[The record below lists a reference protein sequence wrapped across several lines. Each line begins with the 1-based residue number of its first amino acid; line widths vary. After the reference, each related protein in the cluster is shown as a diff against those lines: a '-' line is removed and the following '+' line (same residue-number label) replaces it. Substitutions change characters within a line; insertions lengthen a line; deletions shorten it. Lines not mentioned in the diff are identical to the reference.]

1 MNKFSIEILEEK
13 VKLYKC
19 SREEYKNILLK
30 YKLYNTDDILC
41 HTQLKDEITLYHIV
55 NIVNNQE
62 ENNERSESLKTNNHI
77 LSKLCISDH
86 RIYNVINIYEDIPGI
101 DHVGIIHNISKLF
114 LEKNIPILYINTYGH
129 NIILVSEENMY
140 VAIDSLKKIGNI

>member
-19 SREEYKNILLK
+19 SREEYKNILSK

-41 HTQLKDEITLYHIV
+41 HTQLKDEITLYHI
-55 NIVNNQE
+55 INNQE
-62 ENNERSESLKTNNHI
+62 ENKTNNHI

-114 LEKNIPILYINTYGH
+114 LEENIPILYINTYGH
-129 NIILVSEENMY
+129 NIILVSDENIY

>member
-1 MNKFSIEILEEK
+1 MSFNKFSIEILEEK

-19 SREEYKNILLK
+19 SRDEYKTILSK
-30 YKLYNTDDILC
+30 YKLYNIDDILC

-55 NIVNNQE
+55 NNQE
-62 ENNERSESLKTNNHI
+62 ENKTNNNI
-77 LSKLCISDH
+77 LSKLCISDQ

-114 LEKNIPILYINTYGH
+114 LEKNIPILYINTFGH
-129 NIILVSEENMY
+129 NIILVSEENMNN
-140 VAIDSLKKIGNI
+140 AINSLKKIGNI

>member
-1 MNKFSIEILEEK
+1 MNKFSIEILDEK

-19 SREEYKNILLK
+19 SREEYKNILSK
-30 YKLYNTDDILC
+30 YKLYNIDDILC
-41 HTQLKDEITLYHIV
+41 HTQLKDEITLYHI
-55 NIVNNQE
+55 INNQE
-62 ENNERSESLKTNNHI
+62 ENKTNNHI

-114 LEKNIPILYINTYGH
+114 LEKNIPILYINTFGH
-129 NIILVSEENMY
+129 NIILVSEENMSN
-140 VAIDSLKKIGNI
+140 AINSLKKIGNI